1 MSENDNLT
9 LHTDFYEINMMAT
22 YFEKHM
28 ENRHAVFEVFFRKLP
43 FGNGYAVFAGLEH
56 VIQYIQELNFS
67 DDDIAY
73 LQKVTD
79 YPSEFLEYLRTFK
92 FKGTFARLMKA
103 I

>member
-43 FGNGYAVFAGLEH
+43 FGNGYAVLP
-56 VIQYIQELNFS
+56 VSN
-67 DDDIAY
+67 
-73 LQKVTD
+73 
-79 YPSEFLEYLRTFK
+79 
-92 FKGTFARLMKA
+92 M
-103 I
+103 